1 MNNKSIGRKVVP
13 YAYMAPALISIC
25 IFTALPIIYT
35 IIIAF
40 TNKNLDHMS
49 DYVFVGLKNIE
60 DIITGSL
67 RPVFLPV
74 FSWNVIFALVT
85 SVAAFFI
92 GLILAIVLNNPNMR
106 ESKYYRAILII
117 PWALP
122 AAIATLSWQ
131 GMLNDSYGAINQLL
145 ALFHIP
151 NIPWFNDY
159 HWTRVGVVLASVWL
173 GYPFNMNVCL
183 GALQSINPAYYEAAE
198 IDGVTKW
205 QRFKWITFPLITS
218 AAIPILVSSFAFN
231 FNNFGAAYLI
241 TGGGPPRMDTQYA
254 GYTDI
259 LTSAGYKMTVDLFRY
274 DLACA
279 LSIIVFLIIGTL
291 TLVNMKMTH
300 AFEEV
305 D

>member
-1 MNNKSIGRKVVP
+1 MNNNIRRKVVP

-25 IFTALPIIYT
+25 VFTFIPIIYT
-35 IIIAF
+35 VIIAF

-49 DYVFVGLKNIE
+49 DYKFVGLKNIME
-60 DIITGSL
+60 ILTGSL

-74 FSWNVIFALVT
+74 FIWNVIFALVT
-85 SVAAFFI
+85 SLTAFFI
-92 GLILAIVLNNPNMR
+92 GLFLAIVLNNPNMR

-131 GMLNDSYGAINQLL
+131 GMLNDSYGAINKFLELL
-145 ALFHIP
+145 HIQG
-151 NIPWFNDY
+151 IPWFNDY
-159 HWTRVGVVLASVWL
+159 QWTRVGIILASLWL

-183 GALQSINPAYYEAAE
+183 GALQSISPAYYEAAE
-198 IDGVTKW
+198 IDGASKW
-205 QRFKWITFPLITS
+205 QKFRSITFPLITS
-218 AAIPILVSSFAFN
+218 AAIPIVISSFAFN

-241 TGGGPPRMDTQYA
+241 TGGGPPRYDTQYA

-279 LSIIVFLIIGTL
+279 LSIIVFLIIGSL
-291 TLVNMKMTH
+291 TLINMKMTR